1 MHEYLRNAN
10 EAGRTVNI
18 FQLNYMF
25 LRCVKQEVID
35 AVKDKLI
42 KMIHSR
48 DGARVA
54 IYCLWYGTNKV

>member
-25 LRCVKQEVID
+25 FTLCEIGSNRCSKRQI
-35 AVKDKLI
+35 
-42 KMIHSR
+42 
-48 DGARVA
+48 
-54 IYCLWYGTNKV
+54 N